1 MNITYIYSLI
11 TRQLVGII
19 GMSNNHFVYYA
30 DNDLL
35 KLSIEVILSKNNIIG
50 QYGILDGTIYYELT
64 NWHNKNFLV
73 GLNYLLPWPFYLAQ
87 VEYININNDFQKIKQ
102 LYDNIKQEEKDK
114 QMIDTVK
121 SLRGDYV
128 ETVKEKSS

>member
-35 KLSIEVILSKNNIIG
+35 KLSIEIILSKNNIIG
-50 QYGILDGTIYYELT
+50 QYGILDDTIYYELT

-114 QMIDTVK
+114 QMTDIVK
-121 SLRGDYV
+121 SLRGDYI

>member
-35 KLSIEVILSKNNIIG
+35 KLSIEIILSKNNIIG
-50 QYGILDGTIYYELT
+50 QYGILDDTIYYELT

-73 GLNYLLPWPFYLAQ
+73 GLNYLLPWPFYLAR

-114 QMIDTVK
+114 QMADTVK
-121 SLRGDYV
+121 SLRREYI
-128 ETVKEKSS
+128 ETVKEKNS

>member
-35 KLSIEVILSKNNIIG
+35 KLSIEIILSKNNIIG
-50 QYGILDGTIYYELT
+50 QYGILDDTIYYELT

-87 VEYININNDFQKIKQ
+87 VEYTNINNDFHKIKQ

-114 QMIDTVK
+114 QMTDTVK
-121 SLRGDYV
+121 SLRRDYV

>member
-19 GMSNNHFVYYA
+19 GMSNNYFVYYA

-35 KLSIEVILSKNNIIG
+35 KLSIEIILSKNNIIG

-64 NWHNKNFLV
+64 NWYNKNFLV

-121 SLRGDYV
+121 SLRGDYI